1 MYSEAEL
8 AYELSNYIE
17 QCDIQT
23 LIEFCILAG
32 IVPAETTVDDVETLW
47 EIKNDNNNYDL

>member
-1 MYSEAEL
+1 MYNEADL

-23 LIEFCILAG
+23 LIEFCMLAG
-32 IVPAETTVDDVETLW
+32 IVPPETTIDDVETLW
-47 EIKNDNNNYDL
+47 ENRD

>member
-1 MYSEAEL
+1 MYNEADL

-23 LIEFCILAG
+23 LIEFCMLAG
-32 IVPAETTVDDVETLW
+32 IVPPGTTVDDVETL
-47 EIKNDNNNYDL
+47 